1 MSGRFESVFRHRQA
15 PLNLKN
21 LPPRKDNSVK
31 NRMILVA
38 DGDIIRNE
46 IERSKAGQVGIVPLG
61 LDRNTG
67 QSYGN
72 ANFIV
77 NAVLSLTD
85 DDSLIAL
92 RNRTIKLRMLD
103 KQKITSDRVFWQTV
117 NVLVPIIILVI
128 FGAVYITL
136 RRVRYK

>member
-1 MSGRFESVFRHRQA
+1 
-15 PLNLKN
+15 
-21 LPPRKDNSVK
+21 
-31 NRMILVA
+31 MILVA

-103 KQKITSDRVFWQTV
+103 KQKITSDRVFWQTI
-117 NVLVPIIILVI
+117 NVLLPIIILVI